1 MKASLQWLKEYVPI
15 DVKPEELGHLL
26 TMAGLEVEGMETIG
40 AGFEQVIASRV
51 LEVRPH
57 PDADR
62 LSVCMVETG
71 KGVIQVVCG
80 APNVEAG
87 VFAPLAL
94 PGAKLPGGGVIK
106 KGRIRGEM
114 SEGMLLAEDELG
126 LTNDHGG
133 IMILSGPLPS
143 GVPLADVLSI
153 PDTIFDLSITPNRPD
168 CTCIIGIAREIAAVT
183 GETLR
188 LPEIVLNESESLP
201 IYDLTNVSILDPQGC
216 PRYTAG
222 MIQGVKQGISPF
234 WMRYRLYQS
243 GVRSINNLVDVTNYV
258 MLEMG
263 QPLHAFD
270 YHRLRENR
278 IVVRRAE
285 AGEEFSTLD
294 GQNRKL
300 SPDIL
305 MICDGEKPVA
315 LAGIMGGLNSEVVEE
330 TRDLLIE
337 SAFFDPVTIRRG
349 SKFLGLST
357 EASYRFERGADINGT
372 IRALKRAMSL
382 ISDLAGGRISRG
394 IIDNFPGRTVLPSIP
409 FRTEKANAA
418 LGISLNRE
426 KMKGIL
432 KSLEM
437 EVEDLGEN
445 DLTVKP
451 PSFRVDLQ
459 REVDLIEEVARL
471 YGFDKIP
478 VTYPSIR
485 PSDEIESSELQ
496 LRDGIRP
503 IMTGLGFSEII
514 TYSFISPDSIDRMG
528 AEENSDLKAFTVIM
542 NPLSADQSVLR
553 TSLIPGLLGVVRTNL
568 NHGERNL
575 KLFEWGKVF
584 FQREKDKQPVEKL
597 CLAAAMT
604 GSYSG
609 KKWYDQERPVDF
621 YDIKG
626 AVEVL
631 LEEIGLSNLRF
642 GGDEKPCAFDPEYSC
657 GITFSD
663 RIIGR
668 LGKVSSRVIDA
679 YDLREENIFVFE
691 LDIETVL
698 SVQPI
703 ERGFKPFAKYPAVYR
718 DLSILLDRSVES
730 ARIVD
735 TIIRQGRGLTESVDI
750 FDLYEGDKIAASEKA
765 VALRICFRSESRTLG
780 GDEINRLH
788 DSIVEAIRL
797 ETGGR
802 LRER

>member
-26 TMAGLEVEGMETIG
+26 TMAGLEIEGMESVG
-40 AGFEQVIASRV
+40 DGFEQVIVARI

-57 PDADR
+57 PNADR
-62 LSVCMVETG
+62 LSLCMVDTG
-71 KGVIQVVCG
+71 KGAIQVVCG
-80 APNVEAG
+80 APNVKAG
-87 VFAPLAL
+87 LFSPLAL
-94 PGAKLPGGGVIK
+94 PGARLPGGGVIK

-126 LTNDHGG
+126 LTGDHSG
-133 IMILSGPLPS
+133 IMILPGALSSGTPLIS
-143 GVPLADVLSI
+143 VLSV
-153 PDTIFDLSITPNRPD
+153 PDTVFEVSITPNRPD

-183 GETLR
+183 GQTLR
-188 LPEIVLNESESLP
+188 LPEIVFKENAPP
-201 IYDLTNVSILDPQGC
+201 IDDLTNVSILDPQGC

-234 WMRYRLYQS
+234 WMRYRLYHS

-285 AGEEFSTLD
+285 AGEEFTTLD
-294 GQNRKL
+294 GQNRKM

-305 MICDGEKPVA
+305 MICDGERPVA

-357 EASYRFERGADINGT
+357 EASYRFERGADIGGT
-372 IRALKRAMSL
+372 TLALKRAMSL
-382 ISDLAGGRISRG
+382 ISDLAGGSISIG
-394 IIDNFPGRTVLPSIP
+394 IIDNFPGKTASPSIP
-409 FRTEKANAA
+409 FRTEEANAA
-418 LGISLNRE
+418 LGISLTRE
-426 KMKGIL
+426 KMKGLL

-437 EVEDLGEN
+437 EVEDFHEN
-445 DLTVKP
+445 DLTVRP

-471 YGFDKIP
+471 YGFDNIP
-478 VTYPSIR
+478 VTFPSIR
-485 PSDEIESSELQ
+485 PSDEKEPPELQ
-496 LRDGIRP
+496 LRDSIRP

-514 TYSFISPDSIDRMG
+514 TYSFISPDAIDRMG
-528 AEENSDLKAFTVIM
+528 ADENSDLRAFTVIM
-542 NPLSADQSVLR
+542 NPLSADQSILR
-553 TSLIPGLLGVVRTNL
+553 TSLIPGLLGAIRTNF
-568 NHGERNL
+568 NHGESSL
-575 KLFEWGKVF
+575 KLFEWGKLF
-584 FQREKDKQPVEKL
+584 FQREKNKQPVERL

-604 GSYSG
+604 GAYDG
-609 KKWYDQERPVDF
+609 KKWYNQERPVDF

-631 LEEIGLSNLRF
+631 LGEMGLSNLHF
-642 GGDEKPCAFDPEYSC
+642 GGDEKLCAFDSEYSC
-657 GITFSD
+657 GIAFAD
-663 RIIGR
+663 KMVGR
-668 LGKVSSRVIDA
+668 LGKVSPRVIDA
-679 YDLREENIFVFE
+679 YDLREENVFIFE
-691 LDIETVL
+691 LDIETLL
-698 SVQPI
+698 SVQPMG
-703 ERGFKPFAKYPAVYR
+703 RKFRPFAKYPAVFR
-718 DLSILLDRSVES
+718 DISILLDRGVES
-730 ARIVD
+730 SRIVD

-765 VALRICFRSESRTLG
+765 VALRICYRSESRTLD

-788 DSIVEAIRL
+788 DSIVEAVRL

-802 LRER
+802 LREG

>member
-15 DVKPEELGHLL
+15 DVKPEELGDLL
-26 TMAGLEVEGMETIG
+26 TMAGLEIEGMETIG
-40 AGFEQVIASRV
+40 EGFEQVIVSRI
-51 LEVRPH
+51 LEVRRH
-57 PDADR
+57 PNADR
-62 LSVCMVETG
+62 LSLCMVDTG
-71 KGVIQVVCG
+71 RDTIQVVCG
-80 APNVEAG
+80 APNVEVG
-87 VFAPLAL
+87 VFSPLAL

-126 LTNDHGG
+126 LTGDHSG
-133 IMILSGPLPS
+133 IMILPGALSSGTPLDS
-143 GVPLADVLSI
+143 VLSV
-153 PDTIFDLSITPNRPD
+153 PDTVFEVSITPNRPD

-183 GETLR
+183 GQTLR
-188 LPEIVLNESESLP
+188 LPEIVFKENETA
-201 IYDLTNVSILDPQGC
+201 IDDLTNVSILDPQGC

-222 MIQGVKQGISPF
+222 MIQGVKQGVSPF
-234 WMRYRLYQS
+234 WMRYRLYHS

-285 AGEEFSTLD
+285 TGEEFTTLD
-294 GQNRKL
+294 GQNRKM

-305 MICDGEKPVA
+305 MICDGERPVA

-337 SAFFDPVTIRRG
+337 SAFFDPATIRRG

-357 EASYRFERGADINGT
+357 EASYRFERGADVGGT
-372 IRALKRAMSL
+372 TRALKRAMSL
-382 ISDLAGGRISRG
+382 ISDLAGGSISSG
-394 IIDNFPGRTVLPSIP
+394 IIDNFPGRTASPTIS

-418 LGISLNRE
+418 LGISLTRE
-426 KMKGIL
+426 MMKGIL

-445 DLTVKP
+445 SLTVKP

-471 YGFDKIP
+471 YGFDNIP
-478 VTYPSIR
+478 ITFPSIR
-485 PSDEIESSELQ
+485 PSDEKEPPELQ
-496 LRDGIRP
+496 LRDSIRP

-528 AEENSDLKAFTVIM
+528 ADKNSDLRALTVIM

-553 TSLIPGLLGVVRTNL
+553 TSLIPGILGAVRTNF
-568 NHGERNL
+568 NRGERNL
-575 KLFEWGKVF
+575 KLFEWGKLF
-584 FQREKDKQPVEKL
+584 FQKEKDKQPIENLRLTAV
-597 CLAAAMT
+597 MT
-604 GSYSG
+604 GAYEG
-609 KKWYDQERPVDF
+609 KKWYNNERQVDF

-626 AVEVL
+626 AAEVL
-631 LEEIGLSNLRF
+631 LEEMGLSDLHF
-642 GGDEKPCAFDPEYSC
+642 GGDEKACAFDPEYSC
-657 GITFSD
+657 EIAYED
-663 RIIGR
+663 KVVGR
-668 LGKVSSRVIDA
+668 LGKLSSRVIDA
-679 YDLREENIFVFE
+679 YDLREENIFIFE
-691 LDIETVL
+691 LDIETL
-698 SVQPI
+698 LTVQGV
-703 ERGFKPFAKYPAVYR
+703 ERKFRPFAKYPAVFR
-718 DLSILLDRSVES
+718 DISILLDRRIES
-730 ARIVD
+730 SRIVD
-735 TIIRQGRGLTESVDI
+735 AIIRQGRGLTESVDI
-750 FDLYEGDKIAASEKA
+750 FDLYEGNKIAASEKA
-765 VALRICFRSESRTLG
+765 VALRICYRSESRTLG

-788 DSIVEAIRL
+788 DSIVEAVRL

-802 LRER
+802 LREG

>member
-40 AGFEQVIASRV
+40 AGLEEVIVSRI
-51 LEVRPH
+51 LEVRRH
-57 PDADR
+57 PNADR
-62 LSVCMVETG
+62 LSLCMVDTG

-87 VFAPLAL
+87 LFSPLAL
-94 PGAKLPGGGVIK
+94 PGTKLPNGGVLK
-106 KGRIRGEM
+106 KGRIRGET

-126 LTNDHGG
+126 LTGDHSG
-133 IMILSGPLPS
+133 IMILSGALSS
-143 GVPLADVLSI
+143 GTPFSQVLSV
-153 PDTIFDLSITPNRPD
+153 PDTVFDLSITPNRPD

-183 GETLR
+183 GQTLR
-188 LPEIVLNESESLP
+188 LPEIIFKEDEAA
-201 IYDLTNVSILDPQGC
+201 IEDLTSVSILDPQGC
-216 PRYTAG
+216 PRYTVG

-270 YHRLRENR
+270 YQRLQENR
-278 IVVRRAE
+278 IVVRRAA

-300 SPDIL
+300 NPDIL

-315 LAGIMGGLNSEVVEE
+315 LAGIMGGLNSEVVAE

-337 SAFFDPVTIRRG
+337 SAFFDPVTVRRG
-349 SKFLGLST
+349 SKVLGLST
-357 EASYRFERGADINGT
+357 EASYRFERGADIDGT
-372 IRALKRAMSL
+372 TRALKRAMSL
-382 ISDLAGGRISRG
+382 ISDLAGGRITSG
-394 IIDNFPGRTVLPSIP
+394 IIDNFPGKSAPITIP
-409 FRTEKANAA
+409 FRTAKANAA
-418 LGISLNRE
+418 LGISLTKE
-426 KMKGIL
+426 KMRGIL
-432 KSLEM
+432 NSLEM
-437 EVEDLGEN
+437 EVEDLREN
-445 DLTVKP
+445 DLMVKP
-451 PSFRVDLQ
+451 PTFRVDLL

-471 YGFDKIP
+471 YGFDNIP
-478 VTYPSIR
+478 VTYPTIR
-485 PSDEIESSELQ
+485 PSDKIESSELQ
-496 LRDGIRP
+496 LRDSVRP

-528 AEENSDLKAFTVIM
+528 ADDNSDLKAFTVIM
-542 NPLSADQSVLR
+542 NPLSTDQSVLR
-553 TSLIPGLLGVVRTNL
+553 TSLIPGLLGAVRTNL

-575 KLFEWGKVF
+575 KLFEWGKLF
-584 FQREKDKQPVEKL
+584 FQQEKDRQPVEKL

-604 GSYSG
+604 GSYSK

-631 LEEIGLSNLRF
+631 LEELGLSNLRF
-642 GGDEKPCAFDPEYSC
+642 GGNEHLSAFDPEYSC
-657 GITFSD
+657 GIAFAGK
-663 RIIGR
+663 IFGR

-679 YDLREENIFVFE
+679 YDLREKNVFIFE
-691 LDIETVL
+691 LDIETLL
-698 SVQPI
+698 SIRPM
-703 ERGFKPFAKYPAVYR
+703 ERKFRPFAKYPAIYR
-718 DLSILLDRSVES
+718 DISILLDRSVES
-730 ARIVD
+730 SRIVH
-735 TIIRQGRGLTESVDI
+735 TIMRQGGGLTEYVDI
-750 FDLYEGDKIAASEKA
+750 FDLYEGNKIAASEKA
-765 VALRICFRSESRTLG
+765 VALRICYRSESRTLE

-788 DSIVEAIRL
+788 DSIVEAVRL

-802 LRER
+802 LREG

>member
-1 MKASLQWLKEYVPI
+1 
-15 DVKPEELGHLL
+15 
-26 TMAGLEVEGMETIG
+26 
-40 AGFEQVIASRV
+40 
-51 LEVRPH
+51 
-57 PDADR
+57 
-62 LSVCMVETG
+62 
-71 KGVIQVVCG
+71 
-80 APNVEAG
+80 
-87 VFAPLAL
+87 
-94 PGAKLPGGGVIK
+94 
-106 KGRIRGEM
+106 M

-126 LTNDHGG
+126 LTGDHSG
-133 IMILSGPLPS
+133 IMILSGALSSGTPLFS
-143 GVPLADVLSI
+143 VLPI
-153 PDTIFDLSITPNRPD
+153 PDTIFDVSITPNRPD

-183 GETLR
+183 GQTLR
-188 LPEIVLNESESLP
+188 LPEIIFKENEPP
-201 IYDLTNVSILDPQGC
+201 IGDLTNVSILDPQGC

-270 YHRLRENR
+270 YNRLRENR

-294 GQNRKL
+294 GQNRKM

-305 MICDGEKPVA
+305 MICDGERPVA

-357 EASYRFERGADINGT
+357 EASYRFERGADIGGT
-372 IRALKRAMSL
+372 TRALKRAMSL
-382 ISDLAGGRISRG
+382 ISDLAGGSISSG
-394 IIDNFPGRTVLPSIP
+394 IIDNFPGKTASPTIP

-418 LGISLNRE
+418 LGISLSRE

-471 YGFDKIP
+471 YGFDNIP

-485 PSDEIESSELQ
+485 PSDEKEPPELQ
-496 LRDGIRP
+496 LRDSIRP

-528 AEENSDLKAFTVIM
+528 ADKNSDLRAFTVIM
-542 NPLSADQSVLR
+542 NPLTADQSVLR
-553 TSLIPGLLGVVRTNL
+553 TSLIPGLLGAVRTNF

-575 KLFEWGKVF
+575 KLFEWGKLF
-584 FQREKDKQPVEKL
+584 FQKEKDKQPIEKL
-597 CLAAAMT
+597 CLTAVMT
-604 GSYSG
+604 GSYEG
-609 KKWYDQERPVDF
+609 KKWYNQERQVDF

-626 AVEVL
+626 AAEVL
-631 LEEIGLSNLRF
+631 LEEMGLSNLHF
-642 GGDEKPCAFDPEYSC
+642 GG
-657 GITFSD
+657 
-663 RIIGR
+663 
-668 LGKVSSRVIDA
+668 
-679 YDLREENIFVFE
+679 
-691 LDIETVL
+691 
-698 SVQPI
+698 
-703 ERGFKPFAKYPAVYR
+703 
-718 DLSILLDRSVES
+718 
-730 ARIVD
+730 
-735 TIIRQGRGLTESVDI
+735 
-750 FDLYEGDKIAASEKA
+750 
-765 VALRICFRSESRTLG
+765 
-780 GDEINRLH
+780 
-788 DSIVEAIRL
+788 
-797 ETGGR
+797 
-802 LRER
+802 